1 MTSQSNKSKISL
13 NKISSYILD
22 EQNIDIRNYTSGHL
36 NENHLW
42 KPPEQKTH
50 KTWEASLSV
59 SLENLKTPRDGAKL
73 SSRSINSQKKKND
86 LNYSARPET
95 NETVVNI
102 SGGSSKTSKV
112 SYKSFPNKYLNSR
125 NETIDKS
132 ELKLPNLVDANS
144 EYVKSEVRL
153 PITNMELAIK
163 VLRGPFVGAS
173 KEERFKNMT
182 RFEKEVINKSDLVK
196 TNVLHSTDP
205 ATNLENYLNEV
216 IYLVLVKFRLK
227 YIEQDFKFQL
237 I

>member
-1 MTSQSNKSKISL
+1 MTSQSNKSKLSL
-13 NKISSYILD
+13 NKISNYILD

-42 KPPEQKTH
+42 KPPEQRTH
-50 KTWEASLSV
+50 QPWETAL
-59 SLENLKTPRDGAKL
+59 SLENLKTPRDPAKL
-73 SSRSINSQKKKND
+73 SSCSTNSQKKKTD
-86 LNYSARPET
+86 LNLNLTAQT
-95 NETVVNI
+95 NETFV
-102 SGGSSKTSKV
+102 SLAGGTTSKV
-112 SYKSFPNKYLNSR
+112 SYKSFPNKFLTSN

-144 EYVKSEVRL
+144 EYAKTDLKL
-153 PITNMELAIK
+153 PITNMELAIR

-173 KEERFKNMT
+173 KEERFRNMS

-216 IYLVLVKFRLK
+216 ICWFLVGF
-227 YIEQDFKFQL
+227 
-237 I
+237 